1 VSRKEV
7 KRVLR
12 QYNTVAVV
20 GLSRNPEK
28 ASFEVAE
35 YLQRHSYRIIPVNP
49 TADSILGQRAYK
61 SLMDMP
67 EETQKTLEIVA
78 IFRPSEDVLQIVEQA
93 IQLRRKH
100 GRPHVVW
107 MQLGIINKE
116 AAEKAQ
122 KAGLTV
128 IVNKC
133 MKVEHSKLSEEEKD
147 PELEKIIAKKMQGIM
162 DNLQASG
169 EISMPIKVT
178 DNNFEETVGKYP
190 LIVVDCW
197 AAWCGPCRMLAPV
210 IDELAKE
217 HAGELVFGKLNVDEN
232 PQTATRFN
240 VMSVPTILILKNGE
254 EADRIVG
261 ALPKPTI
268 QQRIREHL

>member
-1 VSRKEV
+1 MSRKEV
-7 KRVLR
+7 ERVLR
-12 QYNTVAVV
+12 QYSTVAVV

-35 YLQRHSYRIIPVNP
+35 YLQRHGYRIIPVNP
-49 TADSILGQRAYK
+49 TADSILGLRAYK
-61 SLMDMP
+61 NLMDMP
-67 EETQKTLEIVA
+67 EETQKTLEMVD
-78 IFRPSEDVLQIVEQA
+78 IFRPSEDVPQIVEQA
-93 IQLRRKH
+93 MELRRKH
-100 GRPHVVW
+100 GKPHVVW

-128 IVNKC
+128 VMNKC

-147 PELEKIIAKKMQGIM
+147 PELEKIKAKKMQRIM
-162 DNLQASG
+162 DNLQASDK
-169 EISMPIKVT
+169 ISTPIKVT
-178 DNNFEETVGKYP
+178 DDNFEGIVGKYP
-190 LIVVDCW
+190 LIVIDCW
-197 AAWCGPCRMLAPV
+197 AVWCGPCRMLAPV

-232 PQTATRFN
+232 PHTATRFN
-240 VMSVPTILILKNGE
+240 VMSVPTMLIMKNGE

-268 QQRIREHL
+268 QQKIRDHI